1 VIDIPTLL
9 HNASHFP
16 NVKTV
21 DIIEYACFPE
31 VQDQLIQR
39 IKEEKLNRV
48 VIAAC
53 SNRTHESLFQR
64 SVRMAGLNPYLL
76 EVVNLREQCT
86 FVHQDQVHRANQ
98 KALEMVRMAIGRVVA
113 AEPVLLTFCP
123 GHRRWSIWNDIC
135 ADHRG

>member
-86 FVHQDQVHRANQ
+86 FVHQDQVRRANQ

-113 AEPVLLTFCP
+113 AEPVHQT
-123 GHRRWSIWNDIC
+123 
-135 ADHRG
+135 